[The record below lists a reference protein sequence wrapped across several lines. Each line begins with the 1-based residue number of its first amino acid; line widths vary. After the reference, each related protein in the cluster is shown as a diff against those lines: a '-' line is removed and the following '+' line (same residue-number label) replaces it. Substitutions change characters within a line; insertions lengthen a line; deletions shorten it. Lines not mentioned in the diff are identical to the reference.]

1 LKSFVKLENCK
12 RSKNNQSHRQ
22 KPNSGNQVTHIETLD
37 KIMGHFCALVCV
49 LAGGIRGGSMDM
61 LPIELVC
68 ILNFGPNNKVLVAAA
83 TTTNGFPVTHG
94 LSKWTTSVQ
103 KHLL

>member
-1 LKSFVKLENCK
+1 
-12 RSKNNQSHRQ
+12 
-22 KPNSGNQVTHIETLD
+22 
-37 KIMGHFCALVCV
+37 
-49 LAGGIRGGSMDM
+49 M